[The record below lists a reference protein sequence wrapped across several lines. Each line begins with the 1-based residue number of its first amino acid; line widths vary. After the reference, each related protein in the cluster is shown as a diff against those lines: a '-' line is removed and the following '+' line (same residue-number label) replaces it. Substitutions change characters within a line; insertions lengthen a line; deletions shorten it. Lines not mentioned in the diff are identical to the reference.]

1 MDEECIKKI
10 ETRQSIRRF
19 TGEPLHESEILEIIK
34 IGTRAPS
41 AGNKQPWRIVL
52 VTREKTKEQLV
63 AAAYGQTF
71 ITAAAAIF
79 VVCAV
84 PYESAERYGER
95 GSTLY
100 VLQDTAALAEN
111 ILLAAH
117 IKGYGA
123 CWVGAFDE
131 IEVRKILNVP
141 KEMRPVVLIP
151 IGKTAGNLP
160 NPRTRKQVSDILIQE
175 SF

>member
-1 MDEECIKKI
+1 MNKVCLEKI
-10 ETRQSIRRF
+10 EARQSIRRF
-19 TGEPLHESEILEIIK
+19 TGDEIPEKEIIE
-34 IGTRAPS
+34 IINTGLRAPS

-52 VTREKTKEQLV
+52 IQDANRKEQLA

-71 ITAAAAIF
+71 IIKASAILAI
-79 VVCAV
+79 CAV

-100 VLQDTAALAEN
+100 VLQDTAALAQN
-111 ILLAAH
+111 ILLATH
-117 IKGYGA
+117 LRGYGA

-131 IEVRKILNVP
+131 TEVRKVLNIP
-141 KEMRPVVLIP
+141 QEMKPVALLP
-151 IGKTAGNLP
+151 IGKVEGNLP
-160 NPRTRKQVSDILIQE
+160 KLSPRKRVSDILIRE

>member
-1 MDEECIKKI
+1 MSEECIKKI
-10 ETRQSIRRF
+10 KTRQSIRRF
-19 TGEPLHESEILEIIK
+19 TGESLHENEILEIIK
-34 IGTRAPS
+34 TGTSAPS

-52 VTREKTKEQLV
+52 VTKENIKEQLA

-71 ITAAAAIF
+71 ITTAGVIL
-79 VVCAV
+79 VICAV

-100 VLQDTAALAEN
+100 VLQDTAALSQN

-131 IEVRKILNVP
+131 IEVAKVLKIP
-141 KEMRPVVLIP
+141 KEMKPVALIP
-151 IGKTAGNLP
+151 IGKIAGNLP
-160 NPRTRKQVSDILIQE
+160 NLRTRKQVSDILIQE